1 MGHDEGGTQVIPA
14 AFEYARASSVDEASK
29 LLNKYGEDAKVLAG
43 GHSLIP
49 LMRLR
54 LAQPTA
60 LVDINGI
67 KDLDHIKES
76 GGKLHIG
83 ALTRHVTIQ
92 TSPVVKEKLPLLAE
106 VAGEV
111 GDNQVRNMGT
121 MGGVIAHADAAGDY
135 PTLAL
140 MLDAD
145 IVTNQRTIHAKDF
158 FKDLFTT
165 PLATDEIV
173 TEVVFPVANGP
184 HKYVK
189 FRRRMFDWAIV
200 GVAAQKMNGGWR
212 IGLTNVGPTPV
223 RANAVE
229 KALHD
234 GAKAEDAA
242 QHASDG
248 LDPAGDLRASPEYK
262 KHLARVLTKRAIQQ
276 AEGRQ

>member
-1 MGHDEGGTQVIPA
+1 VIPA
-14 AFEYARASSVDEASK
+14 AFEYAKASSVEEASR

-54 LAQPTA
+54 LAQPKA

-76 GGKLHIG
+76 GSKLHVG
-83 ALTRHVTIQ
+83 ALTRHVSIQ
-92 TSPVVKEKLPLLAE
+92 NSAVVKQKLPILAE

-121 MGGVIAHADAAGDY
+121 IGGVMAHADAAGDY
-135 PTLAL
+135 PTIAL
-140 MLDAD
+140 MLDAE
-145 IVTNQRTIHAKDF
+145 IVTNQRTIAAKDF
-158 FKDLFTT
+158 FKDIFTT
-165 PLATDEIV
+165 PLAPDEIV
-173 TEVVFPVANGP
+173 IEVVFPVADGP
-184 HKYVK
+184 HKYIK
-189 FRRRMFDWAIV
+189 FRRRLFDWAIV
-200 GVAAQKMNGGWR
+200 GAAAQKMNGGWR

-223 RANAVE
+223 RAVAVE

-234 GAKAEDAA
+234 GAKPEDAA

-248 LDPAGDLRASPEYK
+248 LNPSGDLRASPEYK
-262 KHLARVLTKRAIQQ
+262 KHLARVLTKRAIEQ
-276 AEGRQ
+276 AK

>member
-1 MGHDEGGTQVIPA
+1 VIPA
-14 AFEYARASSVDEASK
+14 AFEYAKASSVEEASK

-54 LAQPTA
+54 LAQPKA

-67 KDLDHIKES
+67 KALDHIKVEGS
-76 GGKLHIG
+76 KVHIG

-92 TSPVVKEKLPLLAE
+92 NSDAVKEKLPILAE
-106 VAGEV
+106 VAGQV

-121 MGGVIAHADAAGDY
+121 IGGVVAHADAAGDY
-135 PTLAL
+135 PTIAL
-140 MLDAD
+140 MLDAE
-145 IVTNQRTIHAKDF
+145 IVTNQRKIAAKDF

-165 PLATDEIV
+165 PLAADEIV
-173 TEVVFPVANGP
+173 VEVVFPVADGP
-184 HKYVK
+184 HKYIK
-189 FRRRMFDWAIV
+189 FRRRLFDWAIV
-200 GVAAQKMNGGWR
+200 GAAAQKMNGGWR

-223 RANAVE
+223 RATAVE

-234 GAKAEDAA
+234 GAKPEEAA

-248 LDPAGDLRASPEYK
+248 LSPSGDLRASPEYK
-262 KHLARVLTKRAIQQ
+262 KHLARVLTKRAIEQ
-276 AEGRQ
+276 AK

>member
-1 MGHDEGGTQVIPA
+1 VIPA
-14 AFEYARASSVDEASK
+14 AFEYSRASSVDEASK
-29 LLNKYGEDAKVLAG
+29 LLTKYGEDAKVLAG

-54 LAQPTA
+54 LAQPKA

-67 KDLDHIKES
+67 KELDHIKES

-92 TSPVVKEKLPLLAE
+92 HSAVVREKLPILAD

-135 PTLAL
+135 PTIAL
-140 MLDAD
+140 MLDAE
-145 IVTNQRTIHAKDF
+145 IVTNRRTIAAKDF
-158 FKDLFTT
+158 FKELFTT
-165 PLATDEIV
+165 SLGPEEII

-184 HKYVK
+184 HKYIK
-189 FRRRMFDWAIV
+189 FRRRLFDWAIV
-200 GVAAQKMNGGWR
+200 GAAAQKVDGGWR
-212 IGLTNVGPTPV
+212 IGLTNVAPTPI
-223 RANAVE
+223 RAKAVE
-229 KALHD
+229 EALHK
-234 GAKAEDAA
+234 GATPEEAA

-248 LDPAGDLRASPEYK
+248 LSPSGDLRASPEYK
-262 KHLARVLTKRAIQQ
+262 KHLARVLTKRAIEQSK
-276 AEGRQ
+276 

>member
-1 MGHDEGGTQVIPA
+1 VIPA
-14 AFEYARASSVDEASK
+14 AFEYARASSVEEASK

-76 GGKLHIG
+76 GSKLHVG

-92 TSPVVKEKLPLLAE
+92 NSTVVREKLPILAE
-106 VAGEV
+106 VAGEI
-111 GDNQVRNMGT
+111 GDNQIRNMGT
-121 MGGVIAHADAAGDY
+121 IGGVVAHADAAGDY
-135 PTLAL
+135 PTIVL
-140 MLDAD
+140 MLDAE
-145 IVTNQRTIHAKDF
+145 IVTNQRTIAAKDF

-165 PLATDEIV
+165 PLAPDEIV
-173 TEVVFPVANGP
+173 IEVVFPVANGP
-184 HKYVK
+184 HKYIK
-189 FRRRMFDWAIV
+189 FRRRLFDWAIV
-200 GVAAQKMNGGWR
+200 GAAAQKMNGGWR

-223 RANAVE
+223 RATAVE

-234 GAKAEDAA
+234 GAKPEEAA

-248 LDPAGDLRASPEYK
+248 LNPSGDLRASPEYK
-262 KHLARVLTKRAIQQ
+262 KHLARVLTKRAIEQ
-276 AEGRQ
+276 AE

>member
-1 MGHDEGGTQVIPA
+1 MIPA
-14 AFEYARASSVDEASK
+14 AFEYARASSVDEATK
-29 LLNKYGEDAKVLAG
+29 LLNKFGEDAKVLAG

-54 LAQPTA
+54 LAQPAA

-67 KDLDHIKES
+67 KELDHIKES
-76 GGKLHIG
+76 GGKLHVG

-92 TSPVVKEKLPLLAE
+92 GSPVVREKLPLLAE
-106 VAGEV
+106 IAGEV

-121 MGGVIAHADAAGDY
+121 MGGVVAHADSAGDY

-140 MLDAD
+140 ILDAD
-145 IVTNQRTIHAKDF
+145 IVTNRRTIPARDF

-165 PLATDEIV
+165 ALGPDEIV

-189 FRRRMFDWAIV
+189 FRRRLFDWAIV
-200 GVAAQKMNGGWR
+200 GVAAQKMNGDWR
-212 IGLTNVGPTPV
+212 IGLTNVATTPI
-223 RANAVE
+223 RAHAVE
-229 KALHD
+229 DALKK
-234 GAKAEDAA
+234 GAKPEEAAE
-242 QHASDG
+242 HASDG
-248 LDPAGDLRASPEYK
+248 LDPSGDLRASPEYK

-276 AEGRQ
+276 AQ

>member
-1 MGHDEGGTQVIPA
+1 VIPA
-14 AFEYARASSVDEASK
+14 AFEYARASSVEEATK

-54 LAQPTA
+54 LAQPKA

-76 GGKLHIG
+76 GSKLHVG
-83 ALTRHVTIQ
+83 ALTRHVAIQ
-92 TSPVVKEKLPLLAE
+92 NSAVVKQKLPILAE

-121 MGGVIAHADAAGDY
+121 IGGVMAHADAAGDY
-135 PTLAL
+135 PTIAL
-140 MLDAD
+140 MLDAE
-145 IVTNQRTIHAKDF
+145 IVTNQRTIAAKDF
-158 FKDLFTT
+158 FKDIFTT
-165 PLATDEIV
+165 PLAPDEIV
-173 TEVVFPVANGP
+173 IEVVFPVADGP
-184 HKYVK
+184 HKYIK
-189 FRRRMFDWAIV
+189 FRRRLFDWAIV
-200 GVAAQKMNGGWR
+200 GAAAQKMNGGWR

-223 RANAVE
+223 RATAVE

-234 GAKAEDAA
+234 GAKPEEAA

-248 LDPAGDLRASPEYK
+248 LNPSGDLRASPEYK
-262 KHLARVLTKRAIQQ
+262 KHLARVLTKRAIEQ
-276 AEGRQ
+276 AE

>member
-1 MGHDEGGTQVIPA
+1 VIPA
-14 AFEYARASSVDEASK
+14 AFEYARASSVDEASR
-29 LLNKYGEDAKVLAG
+29 LLNRFGEDAKVLAG

-60 LVDINGI
+60 LVDINDI
-67 KDLDHIKES
+67 KELDHIK
-76 GGKLHIG
+76 GDGQKLRVG

-92 TSPVVKEKLPLLAE
+92 NSQVVKDKLPLLAE
-106 VAGEV
+106 IAGEV

-140 MLDAD
+140 ILDAE
-145 IVTNQRTIHAKDF
+145 IVTNKRTIPARDF

-165 PLATDEIV
+165 ALGPDEIV

-184 HKYVK
+184 HKYIK
-189 FRRRMFDWAIV
+189 FRRRLFDWAIV

-212 IGLTNVGPTPV
+212 IGLTNVGSTPV
-223 RANAVE
+223 RATAVE
-229 KALHD
+229 EALQK
-234 GAKAEDAA
+234 GAKPEEASE
-242 QHASDG
+242 HASDG
-248 LDPAGDLRASPEYK
+248 LDPSGDLRASPEYK
-262 KHLARVLTKRAIQQ
+262 KHLARVLTKRAVLQ
-276 AEGRQ
+276 AQAN

>member
-1 MGHDEGGTQVIPA
+1 MIPA
-14 AFEYARASSVDEASK
+14 AFEYARASSVEEASK
-29 LLNKYGEDAKVLAG
+29 LLNKFGDDAKVLAG

-54 LAQPTA
+54 LAQPKA

-76 GGKLHIG
+76 GSKLHVG

-92 TSPVVKEKLPLLAE
+92 NSAVVKQKLPILAE

-121 MGGVIAHADAAGDY
+121 IGGVMAHADAAGDY
-135 PTLAL
+135 PTIAL
-140 MLDAD
+140 MLDAE
-145 IVTNQRTIHAKDF
+145 IVTNQRTIAAKDF
-158 FKDLFTT
+158 FKDIFTT
-165 PLATDEIV
+165 PLAPDEIV
-173 TEVVFPVANGP
+173 IEVVFPVADGP
-184 HKYVK
+184 HKYIK
-189 FRRRMFDWAIV
+189 FRRRLFDWAIV
-200 GVAAQKMNGGWR
+200 GAAAQKMHGGWR

-223 RANAVE
+223 RATAVE

-234 GAKAEDAA
+234 GAKPEEAA

-248 LDPAGDLRASPEYK
+248 LNPSGDLRASPEYK
-262 KHLARVLTKRAIQQ
+262 KHLSRVLTRRAIEQ
-276 AEGRQ
+276 AE

>member
-1 MGHDEGGTQVIPA
+1 MIPA

-29 LLNKYGEDAKVLAG
+29 LLNKFGEDAKVLAG

-54 LAQPTA
+54 LAQPAA

-67 KDLDHIKES
+67 KELDQIKEDGS
-76 GGKLHIG
+76 KLRIG
-83 ALTRHVTIQ
+83 AMTRHVTIQ
-92 TSPVVKEKLPLLAE
+92 NSSVVKNKLPILAE

-121 MGGVIAHADAAGDY
+121 MGGVVAHADAAGDY
-135 PTLAL
+135 PTIAL
-140 MLDAD
+140 ILDAE
-145 IVTNQRTIHAKDF
+145 IVTNQRTIAAKDF
-158 FKDLFTT
+158 FRDLFTT
-165 PLATDEIV
+165 PLAADEIV

-184 HKYVK
+184 HKYIK
-189 FRRRMFDWAIV
+189 FRRRLFDWAIV

-229 KALHD
+229 EALKT
-234 GAKAEDAA
+234 GAKPEEAA

-276 AEGRQ
+276 AQGQ